1 MLESAELILSD
12 GHITK
17 SDLPIQRNSSH
28 NSNDTH
34 QKYKYSNPE
43 IYMEIQKTPNSQA
56 ILSRM
61 ANTKVTTSS
70 VPDFELH

>member
-1 MLESAELILSD
+1 MVILPKA
-12 GHITK
+12 IYQFK
-17 SDLPIQRNSSH
+17 EIPH

-61 ANTKVTTSS
+61 ANTKITTSS